1 MSIQKLREGIARN
14 LRAKIPGLRVSENI
28 PDQPNPPHAVVSLNS
43 VNYDQTFQRGM
54 TEYNFVIS
62 VLAGRVS
69 ERQSQ
74 RTLDSYISTSSTATI
89 KAAVESDKTLDGDAF
104 DVRVSEM
111 TNIGAVNLGEVIY
124 LGADFNVQVYAL

>member
-1 MSIQKLREGIARN
+1 VSIQKLREGIAKN
-14 LRAKIPGLRVSENI
+14 LRNNIPGLRVSETI

-62 VLAGRVS
+62 VLAGRVA

-89 KAAVESDKTLDGDAF
+89 KAAVESDKTLSGDAF

-111 TNIGAVNLGEVIY
+111 TNVGAVNLGEVIY
-124 LGADFNVQVYAL
+124 LGADFNVQVYAT

>member
-1 MSIQKLREGIARN
+1 MSIALLREGLGNN
-14 LRAKIPGLRVSENI
+14 LRNNIPGLRVSDTI
-28 PDQPNPPHAVVSLNS
+28 PDQPNPPHAVISLNS

-74 RTLDSYISTSSTATI
+74 RTLDSYISPGSATI
-89 KAAVESDKTLDGDAF
+89 KSAVEKDKTLDGAAF

-111 TNIGAVNLGEVIY
+111 SNIGAVNLGEVIY
-124 LGADFNVQVYAL
+124 LGADFNVQVYAT